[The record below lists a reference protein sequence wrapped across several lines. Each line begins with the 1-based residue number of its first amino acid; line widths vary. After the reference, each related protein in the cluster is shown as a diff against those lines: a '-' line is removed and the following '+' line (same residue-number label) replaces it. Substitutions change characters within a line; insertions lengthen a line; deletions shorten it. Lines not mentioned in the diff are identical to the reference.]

1 MIVRRHLLAAAGGY
15 VLGMIPSADVAARLA
30 RGPGA
35 DLRDEGT
42 GNPGAANAMGVLGK
56 GWGAAV
62 MVADIAKGVAA
73 GVLGRRIAGG
83 AGADVAS
90 TAAVVGHCFP
100 AWNGFRGGK
109 GVATSVG
116 QVIATFPPY
125 FPVDAALAGGTV
137 RIPGLRRPAFTA
149 ATVAAS
155 GWVVAATV
163 WWRRDL
169 PNLWAAPA
177 GPTLPAG
184 AAVSSAVIV
193 WRFVEAE
200 RLMAEREAER
210 LAAEREDP

>member
-1 MIVRRHLLAAAGGY
+1 MRRHLLAAAGGY
-15 VLGMIPSADVAARLA
+15 ALGTIPSADLAARLA

-56 GWGAAV
+56 SWGAAV
-62 MVADIAKGVAA
+62 MVADIAKGAAA

-83 AGADVAS
+83 SGADVAS
-90 TAAVVGHCFP
+90 TAAVVGHCLP
-100 AWNGFRGGK
+100 VWNGFRGGK

-125 FPVDAALAGGTV
+125 FPIDALLAGGTV
-137 RIPGLRRPAFTA
+137 KVPGLRRPAFTA
-149 ATVAAS
+149 TTVATS
-155 GWVVAATV
+155 GWVLASTL
-163 WWRRDL
+163 WWRRGL

-177 GPTLPAG
+177 GPSLPVG

-200 RLMAEREAER
+200 R
-210 LAAEREDP
+210 AAGPGS